1 MSPGLLRIT
10 GLSIERRVTTLGF
23 VHPDQRGCPGK
34 RRSGVPPQQP
44 LKCFARP
51 IYSRTATGHIQ
62 YIAVVAD
69 TQYRRNVRV
78 CSLWK
83 LYAERLLWP
92 LRVLF
97 TLSIYAKC
105 LRYTRKFY
113 LLHIRTYILLLV
125 CTDRSLCELKSSIP
139 RKNIIDSRKCPPN
152 GAGRR

>member
-1 MSPGLLRIT
+1 MSPELLRIA

-23 VHPDQRGCPGK
+23 VHPDQRGCPGR

-105 LRYTRKFY
+105 LRYT
-113 LLHIRTYILLLV
+113 
-125 CTDRSLCELKSSIP
+125 ESSIYYTSGLTYCFWSV
-139 RKNIIDSRKCPPN
+139 RTEVYASLKALYQGRTLIRGSARRTAI
-152 GAGRR
+152 GRR